1 MIEVRPAVPA
11 DAESIAEVHARS
23 HREAYERLYGHGYPV
38 PTAADRLMYWRH
50 ALGGPGPTFVA
61 TAKGQI
67 VGFGHATADRIDTLY
82 VLASHHR
89 CGIGRMLLSR
99 LLETLRENGIVE
111 AAAEVAAANAA
122 AIAFY
127 AAHAGR
133 VVDRSVETDR
143 LAGAHEVV
151 ICVFPTAQP
160 PRPDHERPP
169 RAMFGIWTQMR
180 RTFGARTLR
189 KVAFLKRTGR

>member
-1 MIEVRPAVPA
+1 
-11 DAESIAEVHARS
+11 
-23 HREAYERLYGHGYPV
+23 
-38 PTAADRLMYWRH
+38 MYWRH

-143 LAGAHEVV
+143 RAGAHEVV
-151 ICVFPTAQP
+151 LCVFPTAQP
-160 PRPDHERPP
+160 PRADHERPP
-169 RAMFGIWTQMR
+169 RTRLGIWTEMGR
-180 RTFGARTLR
+180 SFGARMLR
-189 KVAFLKRTGR
+189 KVAFLKRTRR